1 MRIPRLGV
9 RARVLAVALVP
20 SLAVLLV
27 GSGTVT
33 SLVSEAD
40 FAAEWATQMQETL
53 PQTVQVIGA
62 IQGERL
68 VTMAHLAGD
77 RAATGRLAA
86 ARAAMDVAIRKAFE
100 VQRAINTIDPN
111 AQLQNDAFN
120 QLTEILVTIR
130 AGADAGALPLAD
142 AYRFYCGILDT
153 ILDGTA
159 ASKNATPDAEVAVQ
173 IADGVRLLQAAESM
187 SRSNALGYALD
198 TAGTATA
205 ADAGE
210 LTRQAGYYRTELT
223 AFTHDL
229 DERDRTRTTEL
240 MATPAWQVLESTE
253 RAVLARAALRATDRD
268 DELPPLPVTPQE
280 WQAAAVDVSERI
292 LGLWVSQSHDTQAVA
307 TANAEATERNSRL
320 TAAAML
326 TVSLLALGVS
336 LLLANRILRRLR
348 RLRAETLELAD
359 HRLPEAM
366 QQLGADRSVDPA
378 TVAPRLDFGA
388 DEIGQVASA
397 FERAAASAM
406 EAAVAERRTRE
417 GVRTVFLNMARRSQV
432 VVHRQ
437 LELLDDAERAQE
449 DPELL
454 GTLFKLDHLATRER
468 RNAENLIVLGGGQ
481 VGRRWRHAVALID
494 LVRSAVGET
503 LDYSRVRVAR
513 LPELHIIGGAV
524 ADLVHLLAE
533 LADNAVTFS
542 PPQSRVE
549 ISGSADMRGVL
560 LVIEDQG
567 TGMLPADI
575 ARVNATLADPP
586 DFGTAGDSRLGLF
599 VVARLAARHEI
610 EIELGESVYGG
621 IRATVLIPARLA
633 VSEPV
638 PART

>member
-1 MRIPRLGV
+1 MKIPRLGV

-20 SLAVLLV
+20 SVAVLLV
-27 GSGTVT
+27 GSGTVA

-40 FAAEWATQMQETL
+40 FAAEWATQMQQTL
-53 PQTVQVIGA
+53 PQTVEVIGA

-77 RAATGRLAA
+77 RAATTRLAA
-86 ARAAMDVAIRKAFE
+86 ARAAMDTAIRKAFE
-100 VQRAINTIDPN
+100 VQAAIDTIDRD
-111 AQLQNDAFN
+111 AMMQNDAFD
-120 QLTEILVTIR
+120 QLTGVLVTVR
-130 AGADAGALPLAD
+130 AGADAGALPLED
-142 AYRFYCGILDT
+142 AYRFYNGILDT

-159 ASKNATPDAEVAVQ
+159 NARNATPDAEVAVQ
-173 IADGVRLLQAAESM
+173 IADGIRLLQAAESM
-187 SRSNALGYALD
+187 SRGNALGYALD
-198 TAGTATA
+198 TAATA
-205 ADAGE
+205 NTANAAE
-210 LTRQAGYYRTELT
+210 LTRRTGYYRTELA
-223 AFTHDL
+223 AFTHDI

-240 MATPAWQVLESTE
+240 MATPAWQVLEATE
-253 RAVLARAALRATDRD
+253 RAVLTRAALRAT
-268 DELPPLPVTPQE
+268 EAGSLPALPVTPQE
-280 WQAAAVDVSERI
+280 WQVAAAEVSERI
-292 LGLWVSQSHDTQAVA
+292 LNLWVEQSHDTQALA
-307 TANAEATERNSRL
+307 TENADATERNSQL
-320 TAAAML
+320 AAAAML

-359 HRLPEAM
+359 HRLPEVM
-366 QQLGADRSVDPA
+366 QQLGADRTVDPA
-378 TVAPRLDFGA
+378 TVAPRLDFGT

-397 FERAAASAM
+397 FERAAAAAM
-406 EAAVAERRTRE
+406 RAAVAERRTRE
-417 GVRTVFLNMARRSQV
+417 GVRTVFLHMARRSQV

-437 LELLDDAERAQE
+437 LELLDEAERAQE

-503 LDYSRVRVAR
+503 LDYSRVRVTR

-533 LADNAVTFS
+533 LTDNAVTFS

-549 ISGSADMRGVL
+549 ISGTADSRGVL

-567 TGMLPADI
+567 TGMMPADI
-575 ARVNATLADPP
+575 VRVNATLANPP

-599 VVARLAARHEI
+599 VVARLAARHDI

-621 IRATVLIPARLA
+621 IRATVLLPARLA

-638 PART
+638 PMRG